1 MDVGNKIKK
10 LMNEGKK
17 KAQAIAIALEMD
29 KAVDQA
35 IAIALEMDKAV
46 DKKKKKKMKASER
59 MASLGVR
66 G

>member
-29 KAVDQA
+29 KAVN
-35 IAIALEMDKAV
+35 
-46 DKKKKKKMKASER
+46 KKKKVKANER
-59 MASLGVR
+59 MAALGVR

>member
-29 KAVDQA
+29 KAVD
-35 IAIALEMDKAV
+35 
-46 DKKKKKKMKASER
+46 KKKKKKMKANER

>member
-17 KAQAIAIALEMD
+17 KTQAIAIALEMD
-29 KAVDQA
+29 KAVN
-35 IAIALEMDKAV
+35 
-46 DKKKKKKMKASER
+46 KKKKKKASQKI
-59 MASLGVR
+59 AALGVR